1 MSLFWRIFLSAE
13 FIGAAFFYVLYGRYD
28 SLLSQAIVSSQAG
41 ILLIC
46 TWRYMKNVEGRNPA
60 GTIRFSLLVWGAAWA
75 LEYLALKTGLLGA
88 LYHYGSLRFLSFGP
102 GEVPFI
108 VPTAWLIF
116 GYLDGSITH
125 FLFKRFQAKR
135 KAPFNKSMEFLAK
148 SLISGWVMLS
158 LGFSVE
164 WHFSHIARFWN
175 WRPGGPSDPALG
187 GIPLGNFI
195 LWFCFGLVIPL
206 LERLTGAAR
215 WKYKSGSFFLQALPT
230 LGFGVLLLAG
240 FSMNLA
246 YGFILGTFF
255 NAVSIIVLGASLAPL
270 LQLPE
275 RSQEELPALPPFQG
289 ASVHEFIAKC
299 SLERRQRAKRSLEGN
314 PK

>member
-1 MSLFWRIFLSAE
+1 MSFFWRIFLSVE
-13 FIGAAFFYVLYGRYD
+13 FLGAALFYVLYGRYD
-28 SLLSQAIVSSQAG
+28 SLLSQAIVSCQAG

-75 LEYLALKTGLLGA
+75 FESVALKTGLLGA

-102 GEVPFI
+102 GGVPFI

-125 FLFKRFQAKR
+125 FLFEHFRAKR
-135 KAPFNKSMEFLAK
+135 RATVKLSREFLAK

-175 WRPGGPSDPALG
+175 WRPGGSSDPAVG

-195 LWFCFGLVIPL
+195 LWFCFGLLIPP
-206 LERLTGAAR
+206 LERMTGAAR
-215 WKYKSGSFFLQALPT
+215 WKYKSGSFFLQALPM

-240 FSMNLA
+240 LCMNLA
-246 YGFILGTFF
+246 YGFILGTIFS
-255 NAVSIIVLGASLAPL
+255 AASIIVLGSSLVPL
-270 LQLPE
+270 LQVPE
-275 RSQEELPALPPFQG
+275 RSPEEPPTRRWIVYR
-289 ASVHEFIAKC
+289 ASAD
-299 SLERRQRAKRSLEGN
+299 RRLDD
-314 PK
+314 